1 MSLND
6 FSSRLHVLRWPLALL
21 LANVLACTS
30 VPLPPM
36 APKPPVAPVNAA
48 PKPAAAPVVKAPAP
62 PIPAPTPA
70 PVVVSASPFSA
81 AVEARFPDPPVSY
94 RTPAFEPGHT
104 GLTSN
109 VELQALLRGLA
120 RPGVATG
127 GTLVKLL
134 SLGSSQ
140 GGVPLEALLLTRS
153 MNADPEALRRD
164 GRPTVLLIGQ
174 QHGDEPAGAEA
185 LIVLAQELAQG
196 ALGPLLERINVVI
209 LPRANP
215 DGAQG
220 DRRVT
225 SSGVDANR
233 DHLLLNTPEAQAQ
246 AQLAREYRPAVVV
259 DAHEY
264 TVSGPYVQ
272 KFGAVQ
278 GVDAMLQ
285 YAMTANLSEF
295 VTKAA
300 EEWFRQPVLAS
311 LKREGLSSEWYH
323 TTSEDLA
330 DKKISMGGTQPDTSR
345 NVNGLRNAVSLLI
358 ETRGAGI
365 GRLHLKRR
373 VHTHVTAITT
383 VLQQAAKQSEA
394 LAKLR
399 QFVDYDVSAQACQ
412 GEAVVETEP
421 TSSEYSVLMLDPVS
435 GADKPVTV
443 TWDSALELHAVK
455 TRPRP
460 CGYWVAAEEVD
471 AVRRL
476 RNLGVLVEQ
485 LAEKGV
491 MRGATYREIAREGAV
506 REVVLG
512 GADAVE
518 VRRPQVEL
526 VPALIDVDAG
536 SYYVPLDQ
544 PLANLAM
551 AALEPDTPNSYF
563 ANRIFSGLGTQARV
577 MSRPEMKMVVVP

>member
-1 MSLND
+1 MSLID
-6 FSSRLHVLRWPLALL
+6 FSLRLRLHWWPFALL
-21 LANVLACTS
+21 LADLLACTS

-36 APKPPVAPVNAA
+36 K
-48 PKPAAAPVVKAPAP
+48 
-62 PIPAPTPA
+62 PTPA
-70 PVVVSASPFSA
+70 ASVSAPAKPVTPPAIPASAPARPESVVVPVSPFSA
-81 AVEARFPDPPVSY
+81 AVEARFPDPPVNY
-94 RTPAFEPGHT
+94 RTPAFEPGHL

-109 VELQALLRGLA
+109 VELQTLVRSLA

-127 GTLVKLL
+127 GTVVKVLP
-134 SLGSSQ
+134 LGNSQ

-153 MNADPEALRRD
+153 TNTDPDAVRRD

-185 LIVLAQELAQG
+185 LLVMAQELAHG
-196 ALGPLLERINVVI
+196 TLRALLERVNVVI

-215 DGAQG
+215 DGAQSG
-220 DRRVT
+220 RRVT
-225 SSGVDANR
+225 AGGIDANR
-233 DHLLLNTPEAQAQ
+233 DHLLLSTPEAQAQ
-246 AQLAREYRPAVVV
+246 AQLAREYRPVVVV

-264 TVSGPYVQ
+264 AVNGPYVQ

-278 GVDAMLQ
+278 GVDVMLQ
-285 YAMTANLSEF
+285 HAMTPNLSEL
-295 VTKAA
+295 VSKAA

-311 LKREGLSSEWYH
+311 LKHQGLSSEWYH
-323 TTSEDLA
+323 TTSEDLG
-330 DKKISMGGTQPDTSR
+330 DKKISMGSTQPDTSR

-358 ETRGAGI
+358 ETRGVGI

-373 VHTHVTAITT
+373 VHTQVTAMTT

-394 LAKLR
+394 LIKLR
-399 QFVDYDVSAQACQ
+399 QFVDTDVSAQACQ
-412 GEAVVETEP
+412 GEAVIEAESTP
-421 TSSEYSVLMLDPVS
+421 SEYSVLMLDPVS

-460 CGYWVAAEEVD
+460 CGYWLAAGEMD

-476 RNLGVLVEQ
+476 RSLGVLVEQ

-491 MRGATYREIAREGAV
+491 MRGATYHEIPREGQV

-512 GADAVE
+512 SAADAIE
-518 VRRPQVEL
+518 TRRPPMEV
-526 VPALIDVDAG
+526 VPALIDVEAG

-544 PLANLAM
+544 PLANLAL
-551 AALEPDTPNSYF
+551 AALEPDTPTSYF
-563 ANRIFSGLGTQARV
+563 VNRIFRSLEAEARV
-577 MSRPEMKMVVVP
+577 LIRPDMKRSVVP